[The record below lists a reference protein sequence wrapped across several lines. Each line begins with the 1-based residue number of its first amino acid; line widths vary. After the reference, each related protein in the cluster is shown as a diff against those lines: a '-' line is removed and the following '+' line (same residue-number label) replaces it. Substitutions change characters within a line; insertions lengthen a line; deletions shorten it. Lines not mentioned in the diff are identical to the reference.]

1 MSTKFRNLPT
11 RLGVWLLL
19 LLFCLGSL
27 FPLYWTFLTSIKDRA
42 DFFGFPPKFLFE
54 PTLVNYHTVFEKS
67 DFVRYLVNSTIV
79 GLGSTLLA
87 VVLGSM
93 AGYALARSNVKN
105 ERSLM
110 VWFLSMYMVPPL
122 AVIVPYFLNY
132 RFFGLYDT
140 LHGLILAHASF
151 NLPIVVWIMNSY
163 FKKLS
168 VEIEEAALV
177 DGCSFPGAF
186 RRITL
191 PLSLPGIA
199 SAAVLAFIFSWNEF
213 AFSKF
218 LTSETA
224 RTIPTGSAFWYS
236 SKGIDWGALSASGFL
251 MIFPMILF
259 VIVAQRGLIYG
270 LSFGATS
277 GD

>member
-1 MSTKFRNLPT
+1 VTAGIRNLSA
-11 RLGVWLLL
+11 RLGVWALLL
-19 LLFCLGSL
+19 VFCLSSL
-27 FPLYWTFLTSIKDRA
+27 FPLFWTFLTSIKDRS

-54 PTLVNYHTVFEKS
+54 PTLINYETVFEKS
-67 DFVRYLVNSTIV
+67 EFVQYLVNSTIV
-79 GLGSTLLA
+79 GLFSTLFA

-93 AGYALARSNVKN
+93 AGYALARSNLKN
-105 ERSLM
+105 ERTLM

-140 LHGLILAHASF
+140 LHGLVLAHVSF
-151 NLPIVVWIMNSY
+151 NLPIVVWIMNGY
-163 FKKLS
+163 FKKLP
-168 VEIEEAALV
+168 VEIEEAAMV
-177 DGCSFPGAF
+177 DGCSFAGAF
-186 RRITL
+186 FRVTL
-191 PLSLPGIA
+191 PLSLPGIT

-213 AFSKF
+213 ALSKF
-218 LTSETA
+218 LTSEAA

-236 SKGIDWGALSASGFL
+236 SKGIDWGALSASGFM

>member
-1 MSTKFRNLPT
+1 MRA
-11 RLGVWLLL
+11 RLRGIPARAAVWAV
-19 LLFCLGSL
+19 LLFFCLASL
-27 FPLYWTFLTSIKDRA
+27 FPLYWTFLTSIKDRQ
-42 DFFGFPPKFLFE
+42 DFFGFPPKFFFE
-54 PTLVNYHTVFEKS
+54 PTLTNYATVFEKS
-67 DFVRYLVNSTIV
+67 DFFHYLTNSTIV
-79 GLGSTLLA
+79 GIGSTALA
-87 VVLGSM
+87 VGLGSM
-93 AGYALARSNVKN
+93 AGYALARSNLKN

-163 FKKLS
+163 FKKLPR
-168 VEIEEAALV
+168 EIEEAALV
-177 DGCSFPGAF
+177 DGCSFAGTF

-191 PLSLPGIA
+191 PLSLPGVA

-251 MIFPMILF
+251 MILPMILF